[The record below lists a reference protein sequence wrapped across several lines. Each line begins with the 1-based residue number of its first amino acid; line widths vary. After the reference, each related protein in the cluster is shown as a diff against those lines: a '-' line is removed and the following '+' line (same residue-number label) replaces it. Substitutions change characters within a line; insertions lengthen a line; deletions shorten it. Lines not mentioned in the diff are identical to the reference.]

1 MMMCVLNTSLYVGG
15 LLTWQDSDVQ
25 KAFLVCYI
33 GFAQQPPVVGD
44 PLTSCIVRQDSD
56 ADTDYGDGYGSDL
69 IGDEDDRAKL
79 MAMNELER
87 EMILADRSEAR
98 DREREKRSTAL
109 LLQQRHRET
118 DQVCPFIPGQCKV
131 FANYTSQRGA
141 VLCAPDNFQ
150 YVPEG
155 SLQT

>member
-1 MMMCVLNTSLYVGG
+1 VKRMMRCVLNIYVVDWWSP
-15 LLTWQDSDVQ
+15 TWQDTDVQ
-25 KAFLVCYI
+25 KALKSAILLVPH
-33 GFAQQPPVVGD
+33 QPPVLGD
-44 PLTSCIVRQDSD
+44 FPLTSCTVRQDSD

-69 IGDEDDRAKL
+69 IGDEDDREKL

-131 FANYTSQRGA
+131 FANKT
-141 VLCAPDNFQ
+141 
-150 YVPEG
+150 
-155 SLQT
+155 